1 LQVFLDVSDLVEYNA
16 SIGASSDG
24 PTSYFRLSRENRDV
38 GFSFDATTT
47 AGHGFPPGADTE
59 PHNLATRLRL
69 ASHLGRH
76 IRLELEKTTG
86 YTASVGVSTSMLLS
100 KLVGSLN
107 KPAAETTLLPPYA
120 SSDRP
125 SSIDLLVDELDL
137 RKLPGIGFSTDRALR
152 RLVLRR
158 PPREWA
164 LPCSTTHSPVR
175 GRPN

>member
-1 LQVFLDVSDLVEYNA
+1 
-16 SIGASSDG
+16 
-24 PTSYFRLSRENRDV
+24 
-38 GFSFDATTT
+38 
-47 AGHGFPPGADTE
+47 
-59 PHNLATRLRL
+59 
-69 ASHLGRH
+69 
-76 IRLELEKTTG
+76 
-86 YTASVGVSTSMLLS
+86 MLLS

-158 PPREWA
+158 PPRSNGWEIDPDDRVVVEQLKAVPGIGIAMLDDA
-164 LPCSTTHSPVR
+164 LSRSGAPKLSGSTIWNVFHGVDGPASLLGP
-175 GRPN
+175 